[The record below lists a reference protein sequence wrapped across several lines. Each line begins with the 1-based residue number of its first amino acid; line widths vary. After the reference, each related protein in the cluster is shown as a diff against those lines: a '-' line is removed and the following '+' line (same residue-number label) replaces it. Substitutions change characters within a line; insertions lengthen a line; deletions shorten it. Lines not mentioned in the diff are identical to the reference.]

1 MKCKSEAIK
10 LMNMYGGASEPFV
23 FLIDFDMNNTI
34 VCKTE
39 EADKFGLKYSINEK
53 QERDALSENIKLEKI
68 PPSFGDYK
76 KAFDIVF
83 KEIYDG
89 NTYLLNLTFPT
100 RIKTD
105 LSLDQIYELS
115 RSKYKILLKDRF
127 VCFSPEIFVKIKDG
141 RISSYPMKGT
151 IDASIPNAE
160 ELILSDEK
168 ETAEHNTIVDLIRN
182 DLSIAAKNVRVEKFR
197 YIDIIETH
205 DKTLLQVSSEI
216 TGELPPDY
224 KRRLGDIIFSLL
236 PAGSVTGA
244 PKKRTVDI
252 IKRAENYKRG
262 FYTGIFGIF
271 DGESLDSCVLIRF
284 IESIDGKLF
293 YKSGGGITHLSN
305 VESEYEELLKKIYV
319 PIN

>member
-1 MKCKSEAIK
+1 MTGKSEAIK

-34 VCKTE
+34 VCKPE
-39 EADKFGLKYSINEK
+39 DADKYGLKFSINEK
-53 QERDALSENIKLEKI
+53 PRKETSPGKITLEKF
-68 PPSFGDYK
+68 PPSFEEYK
-76 KAFDIVF
+76 NAFDIVF

-105 LSLDQIYELS
+105 LSLEQIYERS
-115 RSKYKILLKDRF
+115 RAKYKILLKDRF
-127 VCFSPEIFVKIKDG
+127 VCFSPEIFVKIFDG
-141 RISSYPMKGT
+141 KIYSYPMKGT
-151 IDASIPNAE
+151 IDASVPNAE

-197 YIDIIETH
+197 YIDRIETH

-216 TGELPPDY
+216 AGELPRDY
-224 KRRLGDIIFSLL
+224 KLRLGDIIFSLL

-244 PKKRTVDI
+244 PKKRTVEI
-252 IKRAENYKRG
+252 IKRAENYRRG

-284 IESIDGKLF
+284 IESIDGNLF

-305 VESEYEELLKKIYV
+305 AESEYEELLNKIYV